1 MKRVRECGGLRVLH
15 LEGCHL
21 RSASSRSARSDAA
34 RFDELDT
41 SSRAL
46 KNVLTRSGLRGRS
59 PTPAAIAQGWVVREE
74 STKNRSQKKMAL
86 RCRVCAKSKFA
97 QLRLFLSARS
107 TRKHTHAPR
116 IRVCSQHTPSPYL
129 WVLCKGSVGGGFTL
143 NFTQKC
149 QNVSNKSRR
158 IQVMCT

>member
-1 MKRVRECGGLRVLH
+1 MSVSIEQRSSPSPSKRVHERRGGHEGGGGTVGPTMKRVRECGGLRVLH

-74 STKNRSQKKMAL
+74 STKTTKKNG
-86 RCRVCAKSKFA
+86 
-97 QLRLFLSARS
+97 
-107 TRKHTHAPR
+107 PR
-116 IRVCSQHTPSPYL
+116 
-129 WVLCKGSVGGGFTL
+129 
-143 NFTQKC
+143 
-149 QNVSNKSRR
+149 
-158 IQVMCT
+158 